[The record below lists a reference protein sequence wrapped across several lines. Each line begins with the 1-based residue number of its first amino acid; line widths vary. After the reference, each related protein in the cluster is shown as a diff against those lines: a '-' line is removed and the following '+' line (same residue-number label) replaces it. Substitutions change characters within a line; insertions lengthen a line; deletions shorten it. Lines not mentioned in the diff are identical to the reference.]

1 MELLVKQIREK
12 KGITRY
18 RLAKMTGIS
27 TATLQS
33 MENAAEPNPTFRH
46 LCAIADALGVTLNDL
61 RGGDNDVQR

>member
-1 MELLVKQIREK
+1 MELLVKQIREQ

-33 MENAAEPNPTFRH
+33 MENAANPNPTFRH
-46 LCAIADALGVTLNDL
+46 LCAIADALGVKLDDL
-61 RGGDNDVQR
+61 RGGDKDVQH